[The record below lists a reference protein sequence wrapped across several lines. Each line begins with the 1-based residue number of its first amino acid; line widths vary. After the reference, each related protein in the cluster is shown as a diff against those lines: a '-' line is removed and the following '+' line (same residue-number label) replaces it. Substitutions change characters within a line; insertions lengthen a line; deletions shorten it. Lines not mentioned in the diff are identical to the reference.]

1 MMFLNE
7 TDLINARITMGAK
20 LNESSIIRYIIE
32 NDLNSEIKRK
42 MSEGQRYYCGKHDI
56 FQKDFRVSRITEEK
70 NNEIFSNSENSE
82 RIVNF
87 NNPNRSNHH
96 NINVFHKILVDQKV
110 SYIASRE
117 PTITVKGADKD
128 LTLKEY
134 EKALISFADE
144 NFNECIQELII
155 GASNKGFESI
165 HIYYDENGKFCYS
178 IVPAEELIIFLDEK
192 YQKEV
197 EQVIRYY
204 YINVVKDGR
213 KYKRRKVEWWT
224 KEDVT
229 YYVEKD
235 ENLFIKDT
243 SFDYNP
249 SPHWW
254 DIELLNN
261 MEKNRVPH
269 SWGCVPFIILKNNP
283 YMTTD
288 LEPIKGLID
297 AYDLISSDGVNNL
310 LDLVD
315 LYWVIEGYGGET
327 ASAIVKKLQINK
339 AVNISDSSGSIEAKQ
354 VELPLQGRLNYL
366 NMLRRDIFHFGM
378 GVDVDIEKFGN
389 APSGV
394 SLKFRYTLLD
404 LKAENMISK
413 LKMVIKKLLWYFTE
427 DLNRRYISNFDSS
440 LVNVTINKSVITND
454 VEIVNMIK
462 ASKNIVSDKTLLS
475 RHPFIDDVN
484 DELQEIAN
492 QKL

>member
-1 MMFLNE
+1 
-7 TDLINARITMGAK
+7 
-20 LNESSIIRYIIE
+20 
-32 NDLNSEIKRK
+32 
-42 MSEGQRYYCGKHDI
+42 
-56 FQKDFRVSRITEEK
+56 
-70 NNEIFSNSENSE
+70 
-82 RIVNF
+82 
-87 NNPNRSNHH
+87 
-96 NINVFHKILVDQKV
+96 
-110 SYIASRE
+110 
-117 PTITVKGADKD
+117 
-128 LTLKEY
+128 
-134 EKALISFADE
+134 
-144 NFNECIQELII
+144 
-155 GASNKGFESI
+155 
-165 HIYYDENGKFCYS
+165 
-178 IVPAEELIIFLDEK
+178 
-192 YQKEV
+192 
-197 EQVIRYY
+197 
-204 YINVVKDGR
+204 
-213 KYKRRKVEWWT
+213 
-224 KEDVT
+224 
-229 YYVEKD
+229 
-235 ENLFIKDT
+235 
-243 SFDYNP
+243 
-249 SPHWW
+249 
-254 DIELLNN
+254 

-413 LKMVIKKLLWYFTE
+413 LKIVIKKLLWYFTE
-427 DLNRRYISNFDSS
+427 DLNRRYMSNFDSS